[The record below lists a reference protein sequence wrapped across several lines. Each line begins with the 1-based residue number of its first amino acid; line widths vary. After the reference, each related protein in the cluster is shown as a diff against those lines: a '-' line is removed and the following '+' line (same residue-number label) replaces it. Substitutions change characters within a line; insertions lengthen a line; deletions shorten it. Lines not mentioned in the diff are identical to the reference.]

1 MSLRGKLAI
10 VTGASSGIG
19 RATAKLFA
27 REGARVVAT
36 GRDRAALD
44 AMAAEVKESR
54 VIVVPADMTAD
65 GECAR
70 VVDEAVAEL
79 GGLTTLVKCAIFIAM
94 PDAS

>member
-54 VIVVPADMTAD
+54 VIVVPADLTA
-65 GECAR
+65 AR
-70 VVDEAVAEL
+70 VTAA
-79 GGLTTLVKCAIFIAM
+79 LTTSSTM
-94 PDAS
+94 PTLRLSS

>member
-44 AMAAEVKESR
+44 AMEASKATVPPPLVSPQVSR
-54 VIVVPADMTAD
+54 TASQVASVPH
-65 GECAR
+65 
-70 VVDEAVAEL
+70 L
-79 GGLTTLVKCAIFIAM
+79 GKGSGSSSLSLSV
-94 PDAS
+94 